1 MGVRD
6 INDDYQPYLNAL
18 FEMIQDLKV
27 PGRKAKLY
35 EQMYVR
41 TMFFEKCESLNI
53 DGKVY
58 DISNG
63 AMVDMWNCK
72 EACVGIYNML
82 ESGTMDMECTFET
95 YTAWKKDLL
104 KACKEWDKLYVKHIK
119 AIYPEMNGIH
129 MQAMLPLN
137 QLIESNKNF
146 HHLEKMIAS
155 GREVPAFRHKALELE
170 FSTFLTGICEIFRE
184 FGDLKDHFNIEQM
197 IKTLKINNWKE
208 IKPFAYYLTPINNS
222 ITKMRTSLLKMDELG
237 PLRRKYII
245 ENNTELQNEVKDMAH
260 KDLIVQWL
268 VGDELKQD
276 QFKFFYDTVK
286 IVYESALRDKLLAND
301 ANVIENV
308 IPKLIAY
315 RSIMVIREIQL
326 TKAKEIKKAKEK
338 AEREGHIVSSV
349 ATEEVKDPA
358 HMTEEEIIQGQLD
371 GKGESNLSEA
381 QLAQKKE
388 EDERKKYGRFWI
400 WDSYFSEKNMQKW
413 LDTAEALKHINNHVL
428 QDIEDFILLEGFKGV
443 K

>member
-1 MGVRD
+1 MGIRD
-6 INDDYQPYLNAL
+6 IYDDYQPYLNAL

-82 ESGTMDMECTFET
+82 EPGTMDMECTFET
-95 YTAWKKDLL
+95 YTAWKKDLF

-208 IKPFAYYLTPINNS
+208 IKPFAYYLTPLNNS

-245 ENNTELQNEVKDMAH
+245 ENNTELQNEVKDMTH

-268 VGDELKQD
+268 VGDELK
-276 QFKFFYDTVK
+276 
-286 IVYESALRDKLLAND
+286 
-301 ANVIENV
+301 
-308 IPKLIAY
+308 
-315 RSIMVIREIQL
+315 
-326 TKAKEIKKAKEK
+326 
-338 AEREGHIVSSV
+338 
-349 ATEEVKDPA
+349 
-358 HMTEEEIIQGQLD
+358 
-371 GKGESNLSEA
+371 
-381 QLAQKKE
+381 
-388 EDERKKYGRFWI
+388 
-400 WDSYFSEKNMQKW
+400 
-413 LDTAEALKHINNHVL
+413 
-428 QDIEDFILLEGFKGV
+428 
-443 K
+443 